1 MSDYKVQSILFD
13 KSKWNEESATKW
25 LKTNKHKIKGVDVKP
40 KMLRFRQYNPAYI
53 KKQGYTHF
61 VTKKLPDGID
71 LVIAYKEKMGAGRG
85 DIPPPLPPNNRRKQ
99 AEATGMGQERLQI
112 LFDRINLIYQELFEE
127 YNAIQIDIINY
138 TPPPNVFSRI
148 QSISNQLSLLLDYR
162 NLYPTLPRLFD
173 MIESLNE
180 DVTALI
186 FAMEMV
192 ANEEE
197 SGAGRG
203 KCEGGSLN
211 PDVMKNLLKQSYEKG
226 LKDYEDFKIDKS
238 LSGAR
243 TQVYFNSLSGQA
255 VVVHRGSQGIKDW
268 VVNDAGLLVGYRGER
283 FTHAKE
289 IQKKAEKKYGKENVT
304 TLGHSLG
311 SKIAEEV
318 GGDSKEV
325 ITLNKPTTPIDLVT
339 GKKVPANQFDIRTTN
354 DVVSILRPYQRESNN
369 EITIPSSSYNI
380 LKEHSPDVL
389 SKLDKKK
396 EIGIGGGA
404 GASIPFSKEVQK
416 KINKKKEKTRME
428 YRRELNFNIPDTI
441 KEHGEF
447 VPLEVEENKP
457 VNFGGGAGASTPVT
471 TTRLERRLAR
481 LEDEADL
488 LAEYL
493 SQPNLNMEDPLNQ
506 RLVMAFQEVDRQ
518 IAEIEAYLD
527 DVYSSMGYELGEE
540 TKEGGRLVPSNEGNQ
555 DPAIVSP
562 QTLIR
567 EGNVTEERLN
577 ERADQ
582 LERLYSRYRRTT
594 HEGLINGIIN
604 QLERLS
610 NTARQYGFNTTH
622 INDIFEE
629 VYNDF
634 LAREEEG
641 VEGGAVGEYGLKKR
655 KRNIDP
661 TTTTIEEEQ
670 ARVQMRR
677 ERQRQHEM
685 MRQEINNRITN
696 LEQQYYD
703 INSWGT
709 DEDNDSES
717 FFTQV
722 LLDELNTRARRSAN
736 QYGFTDLVT
745 RINTIIQEITDDW
758 NSHLIA
764 NGDQPVV
771 EGGKRQT
778 EQEIVESISN
788 EVSGLINEYNEIE
801 WTTSLNDTNES
812 QYKQTERILDDLKEL
827 KNEARQYHLNQLSN
841 IIQQMI
847 ESIITDGEEE
857 LMSGSEESSQTGGMR
872 DGLTNASYAGSP
884 EFRDFCCLY

>member
-13 KSKWNEESATKW
+13 KTKWNEESAVKW
-25 LKTNKHKIKGVDVKP
+25 LKINKHKIKGVDVKP

-53 KKQGYTHF
+53 KKQGYTKF
-61 VTKKLPDGID
+61 ITKKLPDGID
-71 LVIAYKEKMGAGRG
+71 LVIAYKEEMKGGAKRKESGFSTPPPPRLSNNNLEQIERALSNNNISQFISAMSSIPVSEVTEFLEQRLVNYLGGSHSQAEINILMNRFWNFIETIDEGAETDVEGAGRC
-85 DIPPPLPPNNRRKQ
+85 I
-99 AEATGMGQERLQI
+99 
-112 LFDRINLIYQELFEE
+112 
-127 YNAIQIDIINY
+127 
-138 TPPPNVFSRI
+138 
-148 QSISNQLSLLLDYR
+148 
-162 NLYPTLPRLFD
+162 
-173 MIESLNE
+173 
-180 DVTALI
+180 
-186 FAMEMV
+186 
-192 ANEEE
+192 
-197 SGAGRG
+197 
-203 KCEGGSLN
+203 GGSLN

-318 GGDSKEV
+318 GKDSKEV

-481 LEDEADL
+481 LEDEAVL
-488 LAEYL
+488 LVEYL

-634 LAREEEG
+634 LSREEEG
-641 VEGGAVGEYGLKKR
+641 VEGGAVGE
-655 KRNIDP
+655 
-661 TTTTIEEEQ
+661 TIEEEQ
-670 ARVQMRR
+670 AR
-677 ERQRQHEM
+677 ERQRQQEM
-685 MRQEINNRITN
+685 IRQEINNRITN

-703 INSWGT
+703 INSWGR

-745 RINTIIQEITDDW
+745 RINTIIQQITNDW

-764 NGDQPVV
+764 NRDQPAVA
-771 EGGKRQT
+771 GGAVREDDLKRKRDIDPATTTIEEEQARVQMIR
-778 EQEIVESISN
+778 ERQRQQEIVERISN
-788 EVSGLINEYNEIE
+788 EASSLINEYNEIE

-812 QYKQTERILDDLKEL
+812 QYKQIERILDDLMEL
-827 KNEARQYHLNQLSN
+827 KNEAQQFHLNQLSN

-847 ESIITDGEEE
+847 ESIITDTEEE
-857 LMSGSEESSQTGGMR
+857 LTSGSEESSQTGGMR